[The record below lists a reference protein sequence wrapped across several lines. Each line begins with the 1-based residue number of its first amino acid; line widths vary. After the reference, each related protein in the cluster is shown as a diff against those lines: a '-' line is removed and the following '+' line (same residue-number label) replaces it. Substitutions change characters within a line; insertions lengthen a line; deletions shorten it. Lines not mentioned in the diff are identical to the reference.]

1 MYLINKNT
9 LSAKKITEIYTDYG
23 FYEGMLLQEYSNKL
37 LKPDDYKNNDDLK
50 YNETNTKKWKKANI
64 IFLLSETFFDLES
77 IEEIK
82 FDKPLTPF
90 INSLKDNKNSITL
103 NTLVETYGGMSVLS
117 EFEILARTE
126 EATGLCLELKYEAL
140 PAGVWGIHVVHDDRG
155 RIFVNSLLPLV
166 WRRFAIFH
174 EVYHLLNHRKGA
186 RFWTHTCESMESF
199 ENRADSFAWA
209 AIWPEWVE
217 GDYSDWA

>member
-1 MYLINKNT
+1 MIPENNSGSEDVCEDLPVPPVELPAWAVK
-9 LSAKKITEIYTDYG
+9 
-23 FYEGMLLQEYSNKL
+23 EGRG
-37 LKPDDYKNNDDLK
+37 
-50 YNETNTKKWKKANI
+50 WRR
-64 IFLLSETFFDLES
+64 
-77 IEEIK
+77 
-82 FDKPLTPF
+82 
-90 INSLKDNKNSITL
+90 
-103 NTLVETYGGMSVLS
+103 LS

-140 PAGVWGIHVVHDDRG
+140 PAGVWGIHVVHGDRG